1 MRRITL
7 FAVVVVVLA
16 LVGCS
21 SDSGESSSSSTES
34 TESTE
39 STAVDSTPATT
50 SDADTTATSG
60 PAGQLNDQYGVRYCE
75 LLAVTLAEAGT
86 TGEVWGTQGLN
97 DCPQDAFESIDTAA
111 VAADL
116 EATAAVPN
124 GPRYWV
130 LDDIVANEVA
140 GSREVRDFGG
150 IEMRSIA
157 IVDLGPGVPDR
168 SPYVDISVKRD
179 TEFSFVEGREIYE
192 LSAPDGSV
200 YVMQSYSLE
209 IEPTLTPEALAGLGE
224 QLALPEGWTFA
235 ARVLDEPLV
244 VEDVD
249 GVATVVQDELRNT
262 YQLRSRG

>member
-1 MRRITL
+1 MRRIAL

-21 SDSGESSSSSTES
+21 SDSGESSSG
-34 TESTE
+34 STE
-39 STAVDSTPATT
+39 STAVDSTAATTPTT

-140 GSREVRDFGG
+140 GSGEVRDFGG